1 MTYNLIITERA
12 DELLDKLVIYLL
24 YQLKNE
30 KAASHL
36 LSSISKIYDR
46 VAENP
51 FQFPE
56 CRDIALK
63 REKYRE
69 AVIPDMNYVVIYKI
83 NEDTVYIQGVFHDLE
98 NYNQKI

>member
-51 FQFPE
+51 FQFPK

-83 NEDTVYIQGVFHDLE
+83 NEDTVYILGVFHDLE

>member
-12 DELLDKLVIYLL
+12 NELLDKLVIYLL

-51 FQFPE
+51 FQFPQ
-56 CRDIALK
+56 CRDSVLK
-63 REKYRE
+63 RKEYRE
-69 AVIPDMNYVVIYKI
+69 AVIPDMNYLVIYRVHKHDI
-83 NEDTVYIQGVFHDLE
+83 YILGVFHFLE
-98 NYNQKI
+98 NYNQKL

>member
-51 FQFPE
+51 FQFPQ
-56 CRDIALK
+56 CRDTALK
-63 REKYRE
+63 RKEYRE
-69 AVIPDMNYVVIYKI
+69 VVIPDMNYLVIYRVHKHDI
-83 NEDTVYIQGVFHDLE
+83 YILGVFHFLE
-98 NYNQKI
+98 NYNQKL

>member
-12 DELLDKLVIYLL
+12 DELLDKLVFYLL

-30 KAASHL
+30 QAASHL
-36 LSSISKIYDR
+36 LDGVSKIYDR

-56 CRDIALK
+56 CRDLVLK
-63 REKYRE
+63 RKEYRE
-69 AVIPDMNYVVIYKI
+69 AVIPDMNYIVIYRVHQH
-83 NEDTVYIQGVFHDLE
+83 DVYILGVFHGLE
-98 NYNQKI
+98 NYNQKL